1 MVDSLLGLSKSAGD
15 QIGQKDQVLEDLW
28 IQTLYRFWEELARTL
43 EQGVVLE
50 RSQELLVAFL
60 EEFKRTSMFQL
71 HTQGGVDEL
80 ITELDGLNFNPKE
93 PNSNQR
99 A

>member
-1 MVDSLLGLSKSAGD
+1 
-15 QIGQKDQVLEDLW
+15 
-28 IQTLYRFWEELARTL
+28 
-43 EQGVVLE
+43 
-50 RSQELLVAFL
+50 VAFL

-93 PNSNQR
+93 PDSNQR

>member
-1 MVDSLLGLSKSAGD
+1 
-15 QIGQKDQVLEDLW
+15 
-28 IQTLYRFWEELARTL
+28 
-43 EQGVVLE
+43 VVLE

-93 PNSNQR
+93 PDSNPR